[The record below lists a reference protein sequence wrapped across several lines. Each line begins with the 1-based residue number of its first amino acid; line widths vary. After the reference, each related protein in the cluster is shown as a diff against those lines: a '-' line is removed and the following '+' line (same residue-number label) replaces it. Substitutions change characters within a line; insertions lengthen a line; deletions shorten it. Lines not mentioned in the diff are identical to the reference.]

1 MVISSAT
8 LAYGRQ
14 TRDEILK
21 EKAKS
26 WHRDDRSV
34 AETVSTA
41 QTVRS
46 FLDRQRSDIDS
57 RSGREDPCGMPKDH
71 FRGGAKRRHV
81 GVRTHVE
88 RMSPQR
94 LGVGP
99 QRQGALAT
107 REPPGLMRRTSA
119 SRQAYLAARSPAYA
133 RAQARRAAARD
144 DEIVERQMLAAAATR
159 EAVEDGLSRGKTPVS
174 GGVRRRRAW
183 AGPPPREYLSVS
195 RLIESGGV
203 EAHALA
209 MASARN
215 GQSNGA
221 LRASLAPLFGSRPT
235 TPSEPGSRPH
245 TPPSR
250 PRTPPSRPSSAS
262 HRPKAAPSP
271 WGWTSLQTPPPS
283 RSTTPR
289 ATVWASLQTPPP
301 SRATTPRAT
310 A

>member
-1 MVISSAT
+1 MVISSST
-8 LAYGRQ
+8 LAYGQQ

-21 EKAKS
+21 EKARS

-34 AETVSTA
+34 AETISTA

-57 RSGREDPCGMPKDH
+57 RSGREDPCGLPKDQ
-71 FRGGAKRRHV
+71 FRGGAKVRRHV
-81 GVRTHVE
+81 GVRAHVE

-94 LGVGP
+94 LDAGPRRAGV
-99 QRQGALAT
+99 LAT
-107 REPPGLMRRTSA
+107 REPPGLMRRTSG

-144 DEIVERQMLAAAATR
+144 DEIVERQMLEAAAAR
-159 EAVEDGLSRGKTPVS
+159 EAVADGLSRVETLPVS
-174 GGVRRRRAW
+174 GGSERALRRSAW
-183 AGPPPREYLSVS
+183 TGPAPREYLSVS
-195 RLIESGGV
+195 RLIESGAA

-209 MASARN
+209 TASAKN

-235 TPSEPGSRPH
+235 TPSDPASRPH

-262 HRPKAAPSP
+262 HRPRAAPSP

-289 ATVWASLQTPPP
+289 ATV
-301 SRATTPRAT
+301 
-310 A
+310 